1 MDAASPHAHGLE
13 PAPPPTSELAH
24 RLRLAHQHRHAAR
37 WADAIEL
44 YENCLAAAPQSLDT
58 RHNLAL
64 CLQAHGSAQRAVDLC
79 RQVRALRPDFWQSAM
94 VQAQA
99 LEALNQPQAADQ
111 AYQDVLRLNP
121 EQPQALLNRAHL
133 ALNVFG
139 DPQQAKTLVEPLWTH
154 PHRAHEAELTTL
166 MASLYEREGSAL
178 DLNRRIVAFSRRH
191 LRLPGWEQ
199 ARRKPRTQAHFKRH
213 RPRVGFISPL
223 LCVGPVYF
231 LTLAG
236 WQQIH
241 QQSDIV
247 VFHRGQRHDWATA
260 ELRTLSHE
268 WHEVAPLDAT
278 QLAQTLYDADLDV
291 LYDLGGWMD
300 PVALQALSV
309 KPARLQYKWVGGQS
323 VTTGLDSFDGWIG
336 DEAQSPATLQ
346 HLYTEPL
353 IQVPGGY
360 ARYTPPSYLPA
371 PASRKRK
378 DPVIFANPAKVSTAF
393 LQHLRGLPGK
403 KVFVHRQYQHP
414 QARQRIESVLPPHTV
429 DYVCPASH
437 REALAAINQ
446 HQTMLDTFPYSS
458 GLTAREALAMGTR
471 VEPHVGTLF
480 CERHTAWLAQQAPA
494 SPR

>member
-1 MDAASPHAHGLE
+1 
-13 PAPPPTSELAH
+13 
-24 RLRLAHQHRHAAR
+24 
-37 WADAIEL
+37 
-44 YENCLAAAPQSLDT
+44 
-58 RHNLAL
+58 
-64 CLQAHGSAQRAVDLC
+64 
-79 RQVRALRPDFWQSAM
+79 M

-99 LEALNQPQAADQ
+99 HDSLGQAQDADQ
-111 AYQDVLRLNP
+111 AYQRVLQWQP
-121 EQPQALLNRAHL
+121 QHPQALLNRAHL

-139 DPQQAKTLVEPLWTH
+139 DPQQAKALVEPLWTH

-166 MASLYEREGSAL
+166 MASLYDREGSAL
-178 DLNRRIVAFSRRH
+178 ELNQRIIAFSRRH
-191 LRLPGWEQ
+191 LRLPGWEHP
-199 ARRKPRTQAHFKRH
+199 RRKPRSLSHFKRH
-213 RPRVGFISPL
+213 RPRVAILSPL

-231 LTLAG
+231 LTIAG
-236 WQQIH
+236 WRQIH
-241 QQSDIV
+241 PHSDIV
-247 VFHRGQRHDWATA
+247 VFHRGHRHDWATA
-260 ELRTLSHE
+260 DIRTLSHE
-268 WHEVAPLDAT
+268 WHDVAALDAS
-278 QLAQTLYDADLDV
+278 QLAQAIHDADIDV

-336 DEAQSPATLQ
+336 DDAQSPTTLQ

-371 PASRKRK
+371 PAARKRK
-378 DPVIFANPAKVSTAF
+378 DPVIFSNPAKVSTAF

-414 QARQRIESVLPPHTV
+414 QARARIESMLPPHTV
-429 DYVCPASH
+429 EYICPASH
-437 REALAAINQ
+437 RDALTVINE

-471 VEPHVGTLF
+471 VVPHVGTLF
-480 CERHTAWLAQQAPA
+480 CERHTAWLSAPPSA
-494 SPR
+494 NAP